1 MDLNVRSR
9 SYISLILAF
18 VFFIMLLTG
27 FYLTLFPL
35 MVTVSQQKES
45 WSNISL
51 PTPIPAHGTR
61 QVTFSSIA
69 GDYITFSLTPETGFP
84 PGPIIGY
91 ITVNVYSG
99 AQLLYTATADRIDGT
114 VNLPET
120 TSYTFQIVNGNEFE
134 VSFESAGFYASSL
147 RLYSHYLEYSEVPNT
162 SLQSVGFMLIVGSI
176 VVGVAS
182 LLLIAAHTRKT

>member
-1 MDLNVRSR
+1 MVARNYV
-9 SYISLILAF
+9 SLTLGF
-18 VFFIMLLTG
+18 VFLTMLLLG
-27 FYLTLFPL
+27 FYLMFFPPI
-35 MVTVSQQKES
+35 TKVSQQKES
-45 WSNISL
+45 WSAISL
-51 PTPIPAHGTR
+51 PTPIPAHSTR
-61 QVTFSSIA
+61 QVTFSAKA

-120 TSYTFQIVNGNEFE
+120 TPYTFQIVNANEFE

-147 RLYSHYLEYSEVPNT
+147 RLYSHYLEYSEVPNA

-182 LLLIAAHTRKT
+182 LLLIAVHTRKT